1 MEEQM
6 DNTQVT
12 PFFKAKNHDKTSNI
26 SSCAILNIAKQNEFQ
41 TQMSVLEQTS
51 ATKAKEAL
59 AHGFFTA
66 KQAIQ
71 VLINLESL
79 KEAIAGYL
87 QKNDTSE
94 LPNHIKTMPTFS
106 EPNIERADL
115 SESARNTFTHI
126 GERARL
132 RFIEEQTARASKYH
146 IPINLDHVNFLEL
159 EQQID
164 EYEELLALARK
175 QGIYWDTS
183 IYDPLA
189 LAQALEDQDL
199 YYRMERNDLYASFQ
213 ATRGLE
219 V

>member
-1 MEEQM
+1 M
-6 DNTQVT
+6 DNTQNSALRKDIFT
-12 PFFKAKNHDKTSNI
+12 GTLIAQAK
-26 SSCAILNIAKQNEFQ
+26 LLGFQ
-41 TQMSVLEQTS
+41 TKPSQVNTAKTKS
-51 ATKAKEAL
+51 ALDQQKESFFATVPKFSSPTHEKIELPEETKA
-59 AHGFFTA
+59 
-66 KQAIQ
+66 
-71 VLINLESL
+71 
-79 KEAIAGYL
+79 
-87 QKNDTSE
+87 
-94 LPNHIKTMPTFS
+94 TF
-106 EPNIERADL
+106 
-115 SESARNTFTHI
+115 ARI

-132 RFIEEQTARASKYH
+132 KFIEEQTARASKYH
-146 IPINLDHVNFLEL
+146 IPINLDHVNFLKL